1 MKIGQAI
8 KYRREKLNYSLEYL
22 ANRIGKSIPTMYRY
36 ERSDNPDVLSLDVF
50 LEICEILKTTPD
62 EILSDVDNYVRTNTK
77 VFPSMIRVP
86 LLSDDDILVTDNKDT
101 ELYVPFDNPS
111 EIPFKNIAAYKI
123 KNPTK
128 FPNCFDEND
137 IIYICKVMEF
147 EDKKN
152 YVFLDEADNKI
163 QLIKARLLDEGN
175 FLFIDQD
182 DKIINLN
189 QSDKN
194 LKLVGKLM
202 QITKSI

>member
-8 KYRREKLNYSLEYL
+8 KYRREELNYSLEYL

-86 LLSDDDILVTDNKDT
+86 LLSEDDILVTDNKDT
-101 ELYVPFDNPS
+101 EYYVPFDNPS
-111 EIPFKNIAAYKI
+111 EIPYKNIAAYKI
-123 KNPTK
+123 KDSAK
-128 FPNCFDEND
+128 FPNCFDEHD
-137 IIYICKVMEF
+137 IIYICKVNEF

-152 YVFLDEADNKI
+152 YIFLDEIDDKI

-175 FLFIDQD
+175 FLFIDGNNKVIDLQ
-182 DKIINLN
+182 NN
-189 QSDKN
+189 N
-194 LKLVGKLM
+194 LKLIGKLL
-202 QITKSI
+202 QINKSL